1 MTSLFTPTTLG
12 HLNLPNRLA
21 MAPMARLRASADG
34 VPSNLVPIYYAQRAT
49 FGLQITEG
57 TAPSADGQGYMNSPG
72 IYSEEQIAAW
82 TKVSTAVHAAGGR
95 IFMQLMHTGR
105 MAHPENTTHH
115 RIPVAPSAISAN
127 QTTFTPSGPQQTPMP
142 RALSREEVF
151 QTIDDHRKAARNAID
166 AGFDGVEIHGANGYL
181 INQFLAS
188 NANIRTDEFGGR
200 IENRARFAI
209 EVARAVADEIG
220 PERTGIRLSPGVE
233 LGGLNDGPDGDEL
246 YRYLMGKLDEI
257 GLAYVHIHHWGNDGL
272 LKDLR
277 ARWSRKLLVTRANR
291 PLDDIAKDFDE
302 GIADIVPVGR
312 WALANPDF
320 VERLRSGAP
329 LNEPDQSTFYSG
341 GAKGYI
347 DYPTLQQA
355 EIAVA

>member
-1 MTSLFTPTTLG
+1 MTALFTPTTLG
-12 HLNLPNRLA
+12 NLNLPNRLA

-34 VPSNLVPIYYAQRAT
+34 IPSSLVPVYYAQRAS
-49 FGLQITEG
+49 FGLLITEG
-57 TAPSADGQGYMNSPG
+57 TAPSEDGQGYMNSPG
-72 IYSEEQIAAW
+72 IYNDEQIAAW
-82 TKVSTAVHAAGGR
+82 KKVATAVHAEGGR
-95 IFMQLMHTGR
+95 IFMQLMHAGR
-105 MAHPENTTHH
+105 MAHPENTVHH
-115 RIPVAPSAISAN
+115 RDPVAPSAISAN

-142 RALSREEVF
+142 RALSREDVL
-151 QTIDDHRKAARNAID
+151 QTIDDHRTAARNAIE

-188 NANIRTDEFGGR
+188 NANIRTDEYGGR

-209 EVARAVADEIG
+209 EVAKAVADEVG

-246 YRYLMGKLDEI
+246 YRYLVSELDKL
-257 GLAYVHIHHWGNDGL
+257 GLAYVHIHHYGNDGL
-272 LKDLR
+272 LRDLR
-277 ARWSRKLLVTRANR
+277 ARWSQKLLVTRANR
-291 PLDDIAKDFDE
+291 PLEDIAKDVE
-302 GIADIVPVGR
+302 NGLADIVPVAR

-320 VERLRSGAP
+320 VERLQSGAA
-329 LNEPDQSTFYSG
+329 LNEADPSTFYSG

-355 EIAVA
+355 SSAVA

>member
-12 HLNLPNRLA
+12 NLSLPNRLA

-34 VPSNLVPIYYAQRAT
+34 IPSSLVPVYYAQRAS
-49 FGLQITEG
+49 FGLMITEG
-57 TAPSADGQGYMNSPG
+57 TAPSEDGQGYMNSPG
-72 IYSEEQIAAW
+72 IYNDDQIAAW
-82 TKVSTAVHAAGGR
+82 KKVATAVHAEGGR
-95 IFMQLMHTGR
+95 IFMQLMHAGR

-115 RIPVAPSAISAN
+115 RDPVAPSAISAN

-142 RALSREEVF
+142 RALSREDVA
-151 QTIDDHRKAARNAID
+151 QTVDDHRKAARNAID

-188 NANIRTDEFGGR
+188 NANIRTDEYGGR

-209 EVARAVADEIG
+209 EVARAVADEVG

-246 YRYLMGKLDEI
+246 YRYLVSELDKL
-257 GLAYVHIHHWGNDGL
+257 GLAYIHIHHYGNDAL
-272 LKDLR
+272 LADLR
-277 ARWSRKLLVTRANR
+277 ARWSQKLLVTRADR
-291 PLDDIAKDFDE
+291 PLEDIAKDVE
-302 GIADIVPVGR
+302 SGIADIVPVAR

-320 VERLRSGAP
+320 VERLKTGAA
-329 LNEPDQSTFYSG
+329 LNEADPSTFYSG

-347 DYPTLQQA
+347 DYPTLQQGQS
-355 EIAVA
+355 AVA

>member
-1 MTSLFTPTTLG
+1 MSNLWTPVTLG
-12 HLNLPNRLA
+12 KLNLSNRLA
-21 MAPMARLRASADG
+21 MAAMARLRASADG
-34 VPSNLVPIYYAQRAT
+34 IPSNLVPVYYAQRAS
-49 FGLQITEG
+49 FGLLITEG
-57 TAPSADGQGYMNSPG
+57 TAPSEDGQGYMNSPG
-72 IYSEEQIAAW
+72 IYNDVQIAAW
-82 TKVSTAVHAAGGR
+82 KKVATAVHSEGGH
-95 IFMQLMHTGR
+95 IFMQLMHAGR
-105 MAHPENTTHH
+105 MSHPENTVHH
-115 RIPVAPSAISAN
+115 RDPVAPSAISAN

-142 RALSREEVF
+142 RALSREEVV

-188 NANIRTDEFGGR
+188 NANIRTDEYGGR

-209 EVARAVADEIG
+209 EVARAVAEEIG

-246 YRYLMGKLDEI
+246 YRYLVSELDKI
-257 GLAYVHIHHWGNDGL
+257 GLAYVHIHHYGNDAL

-277 ARWSRKLLVTRANR
+277 ARWSQKLLVTRANR
-291 PLDDIAKDFDE
+291 PLEDIAKDVE
-302 GIADIVPVGR
+302 SGLADIAPVAR

-320 VERLRSGAP
+320 VERLKIGAS
-329 LNEPDQSTFYSG
+329 LNEPDPSTFYSG
-341 GAKGYI
+341 GATGYI

-355 EIAVA
+355 ESAVA